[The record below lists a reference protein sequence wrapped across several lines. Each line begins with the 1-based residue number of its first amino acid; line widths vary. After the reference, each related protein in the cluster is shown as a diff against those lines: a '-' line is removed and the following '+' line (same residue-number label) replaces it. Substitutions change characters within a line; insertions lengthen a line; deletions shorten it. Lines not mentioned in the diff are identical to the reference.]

1 MPKEIKGHADCP
13 ECHAHQPVQFDG
25 KKYFI
30 SCTDCRTFT
39 SYQSKEAKARIQN
52 RLVPIIEPEPKPEE
66 QSEEQPE
73 PVQGTP
79 EIKTNA
85 QPFQPVRTPSFLESL
100 SEFL

>member
-1 MPKEIKGHADCP
+1 MPKEVKGHANCP
-13 ECHAHQPVQFDG
+13 ECQTHQAVQFDG

-52 RLVPIIEPEPKPEE
+52 RLIPVIEPVNEPKEK
-66 QSEEQPE
+66 SE

-85 QPFQPVRTPSFLESL
+85 QPYRPVRTPSFLESL
-100 SEFL
+100 NEFL